1 MKKIL
6 TIAGSDSSGGAGIQ
20 ADLKTF
26 AAHGDYGMSVITAI
40 TAQNTTGV
48 SQVLNLPD
56 NLVEAQ
62 LDSVF
67 TDIRPDAIKIGMVSD
82 LNIIKSIVKKLDE
95 YEAENIVLDP
105 VMVATSGAKLM
116 EDETSEVLINEL
128 IPKADIITPNM
139 MEASVLSNIEVI
151 DKASMEKAGDIISK
165 MFDGAV
171 LIKGGNLKNS
181 ADDLLI
187 INGDKIW
194 IEAERIDNQNVHGTG
209 CTLSS
214 SLASNLARYEDIE
227 KVVRL
232 SKDYINGAI
241 SAGLDLGEG
250 KGPLNHLYKL

>member
-151 DKASMEKAGDIISK
+151 DKASMEKAGHIISK

-241 SAGLDLGEG
+241 SSGLDLGEG